1 MKKIFLTNKRL
12 SNDDFKKINKNI
24 KIKKLKNLALKDK
37 ISKEAKKLVNSADL
51 IIYSPG
57 TPYSSL
63 YPTYYVKGLGKKYLI
78 IKTQ

>member
-1 MKKIFLTNKRL
+1 MMISKLNI
-12 SNDDFKKINKNI
+12 NI

-51 IIYSPG
+51 IIYI

-63 YPTYYVKGLGKKYLI
+63 YPTYYVKDLKEILI